1 MKEYAANTFRSDG
14 AMARIQQVRA
24 RFSPLSKLGY
34 SISGCDDRGFTAVD
48 KSTGKTIRRLTFD
61 AFDKAVRKA
70 GLTPAARSQLL
81 EKRASPDGR
90 LRDQVENQRLQ
101 LLAMERREVCPS
113 KRKPKPKPVRTA
125 APVRRLRMNNFNNV
139 AAGGR

>member
-1 MKEYAANTFRSDG
+1 MRERAMYAPSGQAGHRQ
-14 AMARIQQVRA
+14 AVRDA
-24 RFSPLSKLGY
+24 QRFSPLLRLGY
-34 SISGCDDRGFTAVD
+34 TISGGHDGKCFTATD
-48 KSTGKTIRRLTFD
+48 PASGKEIRRLTFD

-101 LLAMERREVCPS
+101 LLAMERREVCPT
-113 KRKPKPKPVRTA
+113 KR
-125 APVRRLRMNNFNNV
+125 
-139 AAGGR
+139 GRA